1 MILNIYKVLNIN
13 AYLNINTWY
22 WVTVSDIN
30 IMIDIGIYA
39 VL

>member
-1 MILNIYKVLNIN
+1 MILNIYKVFNIN